1 MLQRWIGT
9 ALAAALLASAGC
21 TVKDSSD
28 DDNASG
34 DAAASAPAQ
43 PQAQAPAQPAPPP
56 MPPPDLR
63 LEVNVAERKLYVYRN
78 DQVVSTHA
86 IAVGTEEWP
95 TRTGEWTVG
104 QVVFNPRW
112 TPPTDEEWAKDE
124 EVAEPGDPDNPLG
137 RIQMVYDPPRSIHGT
152 NEPESLGT
160 AASHGSIRISNADGL
175 RVARM
180 VMQSGGAAKDD
191 AWIQRVQANRTE
203 RVEVAIPNPIPIRV
217 ISGGDTESSYRPGES
232 SKGKSGSG
240 EQEKDKSGSREKEKE
255 KSGSGEKSD
264 AA

>member
-1 MLQRWIGT
+1 MLKTWMNT
-9 ALAAALLASAGC
+9 LLAGAVLVSAGC
-21 TVKDSSD
+21 VVKDKSD
-28 DDNASG
+28 ENAASG
-34 DAAASAPAQ
+34 DSAAAAQQQ
-43 PQAQAPAQPAPPP
+43 PQAPAAQPAPPP

-63 LEVNVAERKLYVYRN
+63 LEVNVGERKLYVYRN
-78 DQVVSTHA
+78 DEVVGTYS

-95 TRTGEWTVG
+95 TRTGEWTIG

-137 RIQMVYDPPRSIHGT
+137 RIQLVYDPPRSIHGT

-180 VMQSGGAAKDD
+180 VMQSGGAGKDD
-191 AWIQRVQANRTE
+191 AWIERVQANREE
-203 RVEVAIPNPIPIRV
+203 RVEVPIPNPIPIRV

-240 EQEKDKSGSREKEKE
+240 QREKEKGASRERE
-255 KSGSGEKSD
+255 KRGSAEKGD
-264 AA
+264 TT

>member
-9 ALAAALLASAGC
+9 ALAAALLATAGC

-28 DDNASG
+28 DESMAG
-34 DAAASAPAQ
+34 DAVESGRAP
-43 PQAQAPAQPAPPP
+43 PQAPAPAQPAPPP

-63 LEVNVAERKLYVYRN
+63 LEVNVGERKLYVYRN
-78 DQVVSTHA
+78 DQVVGSYA

-137 RIQMVYDPPRSIHGT
+137 RIQLVYDPPRSIHGT
-152 NEPESLGT
+152 DEPESLGT

-191 AWIQRVQANRTE
+191 AWIEGVQANRKE

-217 ISGGDTESSYRPGES
+217 VSGGDTDSSYRPGE
-232 SKGKSGSG
+232 GG
-240 EQEKDKSGSREKEKE
+240 KEKE
-255 KSGSGEKSD
+255 KSGSREREKEKSGSGQKAD
-264 AA
+264 AS